1 MDQKFHVQNKF
12 TKTNHISIKK
22 IYGIPEKEILWIC
35 FFAGNQ
41 FSLPLRKCGFVFT
54 DKALYYQY
62 PVKMLENGG
71 IEKLQKK
78 SGKILLNSTKVDE
91 CLINSDGN
99 KFSLLLKVWEDLSK
113 EEEKKSEKEADISL
127 GQEISRTYTFEL
139 FPNAPDILPEL
150 AQKNACMLENIFK
163 LYFSKT
169 LQIESFDEDDESYS
183 ALFTIFATKDFAAET
198 FLQLKGKFS
207 RFFGTVKTKVSGKKT
222 ELKERVRVSKEQK
235 VEKEKAKAE
244 AEKSERVQKIQAEE
258 KVESQKQNIEREEQQ
273 NFDSAEKYE
282 QTESEQNA
290 RNDENKSGAAED
302 NSNKKRSEKEQSRIK
317 GGFVRIGHFFR
328 HLFDL
333 CADLSFMLFVLLCVK
348 PQVLASEV
356 FTEYISSGFYKIDLK
371 NLTISKVHKL
381 FGKFDVNFFCG
392 ELYANLSE
400 NIKKEASFWIIIFA
414 VVFLIIKI
422 LVITSCKNSRRVVS
436 FLLLTILCITSALIP
451 HVFLVFILLAPL
463 ILLTLQFSMGFN
475 SRAII
480 SKISLFFIFTI
491 CGYIS
496 IHLVRNPDLCDVL
509 VQIFAIPVKLW

>member
-1 MDQKFHVQNKF
+1 MNQKFHVQNKF

-99 KFSLLLKVWEDLSK
+99 KFSLLLKAWEDLSK

-183 ALFTIFATKDFAAET
+183 ALFTIFATKDLAVET

-207 RFFGTVKTKVSGKKT
+207 RFIGTVKTKVSGKKA

-302 NSNKKRSEKEQSRIK
+302 NSNKKRSEKEPSRIK

-348 PQVLASEV
+348 PQILSQEYV
-356 FTEYISSGFYKIDLK
+356 FTAFKDISENLKISLLIKAD
-371 NLTISKVHKL
+371 
-381 FGKFDVNFFCG
+381 FADVDPEVLYLAG
-392 ELYANLSE
+392 LYA
-400 NIKKEASFWIIIFA
+400 IIIGAFA
-414 VVFLIIKI
+414 LLTKIIII
-422 LVITSCKNSRRVVS
+422 LSCKTSRKIVS
-436 FLLLTILCITSALIP
+436 FLLLVILGVTTFLIP
-451 HVFLVFILLAPL
+451 DKFLMVVILIPL
-463 ILLTLQFSMGFN
+463 ILLAIQYSMGFD
-475 SRAII
+475 SEVI
-480 SKISLFFIFTI
+480 KLKSLLFLIFTI
-491 CGYIS
+491 SGYIV
-496 IHLVRNPDLCDVL
+496 IHLIQNPNLCNLIVDVFR
-509 VQIFAIPVKLW
+509 INANWW